1 MSKKRIISTVMS
13 AALALSQTAAAFAAG
28 QPLPGDGTPPPAS
41 VAAAPGG
48 STEGLTVMQSDE
60 KTERIVTAQNG
71 TGYTVSSVGRHV
83 IGVEDSS
90 KTFVFAPQ
98 EGYDLTRL
106 VLTDETYTDYA
117 DVGKMDRELS
127 LNGAAYPIRYESKI
141 DAQGTSVI
149 RATVSIPAAQDD
161 ITLSA
166 EAVSS
171 EYTVTAT
178 SQSGATVSSGLTKLG
193 KGEAYTMTARPDGNL
208 YCITRADLTIGQN
221 KTIVAL
227 SKGCDV
233 QSQGYRF
240 TMDAEG
246 MLTVYC
252 GGVTS
257 PAAIELKTAEREP
270 DSDEVLVTVHA
281 GRGISSEVSKDIV
294 KKGSNYTVSFSANR
308 GYAIDA
314 LTLEADGKTAYS
326 TPNTNTVFV
335 GTNAYR
341 VSGSGSACTVYLTD
355 LQSNITVSAESVYDS
370 DNLLVTTSAG
380 TGVKIDKNC
389 GSSVE
394 VGTDVDFDIYVTD
407 EDKYELDRI
416 TLQIGD
422 SSQTV
427 DADET
432 SIRVSGETYRMTTD
446 EDGVTHLYVTDID
459 KPVRVSATAS
469 RINTSHSVTIQKS
482 NNLTISKNT
491 GSTVSHGKDVKFT
504 IKPDSGYTVDTVTL
518 KIGSKSET
526 AYAGAS
532 IIAVDGIAY
541 DMERSNNGTVTVY
554 VDNVRADVTISA
566 EAEKVSSGSGSN
578 GKISI
583 DRSVRSPFFIGYG
596 TQFHPE
602 DNMTRAEAVQLL
614 VRMTDADADADYPPA
629 GFSDVQTDDY
639 YTDALDAFVY
649 GGVVDVDTSYFR
661 PYASVTR
668 AEFVEMM
675 YRLDTTGG
683 YKGTA
688 RFYDVYAGT
697 PEADAIAYCA
707 GRGWVNGYPDGTFRP
722 DAPITRAEA
731 AAVVNRVMGRTL
743 ASSDLSGVYYTDV
756 PQGHWAYADIMTAS
770 SYQR

>member
-1 MSKKRIISTVMS
+1 MKARRIIS
-13 AALALSQTAAAFAAG
+13 AAMAAMLALGSTAFAVDE
-28 QPLPGDGTPPPAS
+28 QP
-41 VAAAPGG
+41 
-48 STEGLTVMQSDE
+48 Q
-60 KTERIVTAQNG
+60 TERIVTTQNG

-83 IGVEDSS
+83 IATNDSS
-90 KTFVFAPQ
+90 QSFAFAPTD
-98 EGYDLTRL
+98 GYDLSQL
-106 VLTDETYTDYA
+106 MITDGQFTDRA
-117 DVGKMDRELS
+117 DVAS
-127 LNGAAYPIRYESKI
+127 LDKDLTMNGTTYPIRYESKI

-193 KGEAYTMTARPDGNL
+193 KGEAYTMTAKPDGNL

-221 KTIVAL
+221 KTSVAL
-227 SKGCDV
+227 SKGCDEI
-233 QSQGYRF
+233 SQGYRF

-246 MLTVYC
+246 VLTVYC

-257 PAAIELKTAEREP
+257 SVTIELKTAEREP

-326 TPNTNTVFV
+326 TPNTNTVFI

-341 VSGSGSACTVYLTD
+341 VSGNDSGCTVYLTD

-427 DADET
+427 DADDT
-432 SIRVSGETYRMTTD
+432 SIR
-446 EDGVTHLYVTDID
+446 DID

-532 IIAVDGIAY
+532 IIAVDGAKY
-541 DMERSNNGTVTVY
+541 DMERSNDGTVTVY
-554 VDNVRADVTISA
+554 VDNVRANVSISA
-566 EAEKVSSGSGSN
+566 EAEKIATGSGSN

-583 DRSVRSPFFIGYG
+583 NRSAKSPFFIGYDA
-596 TQFHPE
+596 QFYPE

-614 VRMTDADADADYPPA
+614 SRMTNADPNASYPMA
-629 GFSDVQTDDY
+629 GFSDVQSDAY
-639 YTDALDAFVY
+639 YANALGAFAY
-649 GGVVDVDTSYFR
+649 GGIVDVDTSYFR
-661 PYASVTR
+661 PYAPITR
-668 AEFVEMM
+668 AEFVAMM
-675 YRLDTTGG
+675 YRLDTTGSYSG
-683 YKGTA
+683 SA
-688 RFYDVYAGT
+688 RFYDVS
-697 PEADAIAYCA
+697 PEMQDAAAIAYCA
-707 GRGWVNGYPDGTFRP
+707 DRGWVNGYPDGSFRP
-722 DAPITRAEA
+722 GGYITRAEA
-731 AAVVNRVMGRTL
+731 AAVVNRTMGRTI
-743 ASSDLSGVYYTDV
+743 SSSNVSGIHYTDV
-756 PQGHWAYADIMTAS
+756 PEYHWAYNEILIAS
-770 SYQR
+770 SYQW

>member
-1 MSKKRIISTVMS
+1 MKARRIIS
-13 AALALSQTAAAFAAG
+13 AAMAAMLALGSTAFAVDE
-28 QPLPGDGTPPPAS
+28 QP
-41 VAAAPGG
+41 
-48 STEGLTVMQSDE
+48 
-60 KTERIVTAQNG
+60 KTERIVTTQNG

-83 IGVEDSS
+83 IATNDSS
-90 KTFVFAPQ
+90 QSFAFAPTD
-98 EGYDLTRL
+98 GYDLSQL
-106 VLTDETYTDYA
+106 MITDGEFTDRA
-117 DVGKMDRELS
+117 DVAS
-127 LNGAAYPIRYESKI
+127 LDKDLTMNGTTYPIRYESKI

-171 EYTVTAT
+171 EYTVTAM
-178 SQSGATVSSGLTKLG
+178 SQSGATVSSATTKLG
-193 KGEAYTMTARPDGNL
+193 KGEAYTMTAKPDGNL

-221 KTIVAL
+221 KTSVAL
-227 SKGCDV
+227 SKGCDEI
-233 QSQGYRF
+233 SQGYRF

-246 MLTVYC
+246 VLTVYC

-257 PAAIELKTAEREP
+257 SATIELKTAERVP

-294 KKGSNYTVSFSANR
+294 KKGSNYSVSFSANR

-326 TPNTNTVFV
+326 TPNTNTVFI

-341 VSGSGSACTVYLTD
+341 VSGNDSGCTVYLTD

-380 TGVKIDKNC
+380 AGVKIDKNC

-427 DADET
+427 DADKT

-446 EDGVTHLYVTDID
+446 QDGVTHLYVTDID

-469 RINTSHSVTIQKS
+469 QNNTSHSVTIQKS

-518 KIGSKSET
+518 KIGSESET

-532 IIAVDGIAY
+532 IIAVDGAKY
-541 DMERSNNGTVTVY
+541 DMERSNDGTVTVY
-554 VDNVRADVTISA
+554 VDNVRANVSISA
-566 EAEKVSSGSGSN
+566 EAEKIATGSGSN
-578 GKISI
+578 GKIYI
-583 DRSVRSPFFIGYG
+583 DRSVKSPFFIGYNS
-596 TQFHPE
+596 QFYPE

-614 VRMTDADADADYPPA
+614 SRMTNADPNASYPLA
-629 GFSDVQTDDY
+629 GFSDVQSDAY
-639 YTDALDAFVY
+639 YANALNAFAY
-649 GGVVDVDTSYFR
+649 GGIVDVDTSYFR
-661 PYASVTR
+661 PYAPITR
-668 AEFVEMM
+668 AEFVAMM
-675 YRLDTTGG
+675 YRLDTTGS
-683 YKGTA
+683 YSSST
-688 RFYDVYAGT
+688 RFYDVS
-697 PEADAIAYCA
+697 PEMQDAAAIAYCA
-707 GRGWVNGYPDGTFRP
+707 DRGWVNGYPDGSFRP
-722 DAPITRAEA
+722 GGYITRAEA
-731 AAVVNRVMGRTL
+731 AAVVNRTMGRTI
-743 ASSDLSGVYYTDV
+743 SSSNVSGIHYTDV
-756 PQGHWAYADIMTAS
+756 PEYHWAYDEILIAS
-770 SYQR
+770 SYQW

>member
-1 MSKKRIISTVMS
+1 MKARRIIS
-13 AALALSQTAAAFAAG
+13 AAMAAMLALGSTAFAVDE
-28 QPLPGDGTPPPAS
+28 QP
-41 VAAAPGG
+41 
-48 STEGLTVMQSDE
+48 Q
-60 KTERIVTAQNG
+60 TERIVTTQNG

-83 IGVEDSS
+83 IATNDSS
-90 KTFVFAPQ
+90 QSFAFAPTD
-98 EGYDLTRL
+98 GYDLSQL
-106 VLTDETYTDYA
+106 MITDGQFTDRA
-117 DVGKMDRELS
+117 DVAS
-127 LNGAAYPIRYESKI
+127 LDKDLTMNGTTYPIRYESKI

-193 KGEAYTMTARPDGNL
+193 KGEAYTMTAKPDGNL

-221 KTIVAL
+221 KTSVAL
-227 SKGCDV
+227 SKGCDEI
-233 QSQGYRF
+233 SQGYRF

-246 MLTVYC
+246 VLTVYC

-257 PAAIELKTAEREP
+257 SATIELKTAEREP

-326 TPNTNTVFV
+326 TPNTNTVFI

-341 VSGSGSACTVYLTD
+341 VSGNDSGCTVYLTD

-427 DADET
+427 DADDT
-432 SIRVSGETYRMTTD
+432 SIR
-446 EDGVTHLYVTDID
+446 DID

-532 IIAVDGIAY
+532 IIAVDGAKY
-541 DMERSNNGTVTVY
+541 DMERSNDGTVTVY
-554 VDNVRADVTISA
+554 VDNVRANVSISA
-566 EAEKVSSGSGSN
+566 EAEKIATGSGSN

-583 DRSVRSPFFIGYG
+583 NRSAKSPFFIGYDA
-596 TQFHPE
+596 QFYPE

-614 VRMTDADADADYPPA
+614 SRMTNADPNASYPMA
-629 GFSDVQTDDY
+629 GFSDVQSDAY
-639 YTDALDAFVY
+639 YANALGAFAY
-649 GGVVDVDTSYFR
+649 GGIVDVDTSYFR
-661 PYASVTR
+661 PYAPITR
-668 AEFVEMM
+668 AEFVAMM
-675 YRLDTTGG
+675 YRLDTTGSYSG
-683 YKGTA
+683 SA
-688 RFYDVYAGT
+688 RFYDVS
-697 PEADAIAYCA
+697 PEMQDAAAIAYCA
-707 GRGWVNGYPDGTFRP
+707 DRGWVNGYPDGSFRP
-722 DAPITRAEA
+722 GGYITRAEA
-731 AAVVNRVMGRTL
+731 AAVVNRTMGRTI
-743 ASSDLSGVYYTDV
+743 SSSNVSGIHYTDV
-756 PQGHWAYADIMTAS
+756 PEYHWAYNEILIAS
-770 SYQR
+770 SYQW

>member
-1 MSKKRIISTVMS
+1 M
-13 AALALSQTAAAFAAG
+13 AAMLALGSTAFAVDE
-28 QPLPGDGTPPPAS
+28 QP
-41 VAAAPGG
+41 
-48 STEGLTVMQSDE
+48 
-60 KTERIVTAQNG
+60 KTERIVTTQNG

-83 IGVEDSS
+83 IATNDSS
-90 KTFVFAPQ
+90 QSFAFAPTD
-98 EGYDLTRL
+98 GYDLSQL
-106 VLTDETYTDYA
+106 MITDGQFTDRA
-117 DVGKMDRELS
+117 DVAS
-127 LNGAAYPIRYESKI
+127 LDKDLTMNGTTYPIRYESKI

-193 KGEAYTMTARPDGNL
+193 KGEAYTMTAKPDSNL

-221 KTIVAL
+221 KTSVAL
-227 SKGCDV
+227 SKGCDEI
-233 QSQGYRF
+233 SQGYRF
-240 TMDAEG
+240 TMDADG
-246 MLTVYC
+246 VLTVYC

-257 PAAIELKTAEREP
+257 SATIELKTAEREP

-326 TPNTNTVFV
+326 TPNTNTVFI

-341 VSGSGSACTVYLTD
+341 VSGNDSGCTVYLTD

-427 DADET
+427 DADDT

-446 EDGVTHLYVTDID
+446 QDGVTHLYVTDID

-532 IIAVDGIAY
+532 IIAVDGAKY
-541 DMERSNNGTVTVY
+541 DMERSNDGTVTVY
-554 VDNVRADVTISA
+554 VDNVRANVSISA
-566 EAEKVSSGSGSN
+566 EAEKIATGSGSS

-583 DRSVRSPFFIGYG
+583 NRSAKSPFFIGYDA
-596 TQFHPE
+596 QFYPE

-614 VRMTDADADADYPPA
+614 SRMTNADPNASYPMA
-629 GFSDVQTDDY
+629 GFSDVQSDAY
-639 YTDALDAFVY
+639 YANALGAFAY
-649 GGVVDVDTSYFR
+649 GGIVDVDTSYFR
-661 PYASVTR
+661 PYAPITR
-668 AEFVEMM
+668 AEFVAMM
-675 YRLDTTGG
+675 YRLDTTGSYSG
-683 YKGTA
+683 SA
-688 RFYDVYAGT
+688 RFYDVS
-697 PEADAIAYCA
+697 PEMQDAAAIAYCA
-707 GRGWVNGYPDGTFRP
+707 DRGWVNGYPDGSFRP
-722 DAPITRAEA
+722 GGYITRAEA
-731 AAVVNRVMGRTL
+731 AAVVNRTMGRTI
-743 ASSDLSGVYYTDV
+743 SSSNVSGIHYTDV
-756 PQGHWAYADIMTAS
+756 PEYHWAYNEILIAS
-770 SYQR
+770 SYQW

>member
-1 MSKKRIISTVMS
+1 MKARRIIS
-13 AALALSQTAAAFAAG
+13 AAMAAMLALGSTAFAVDE
-28 QPLPGDGTPPPAS
+28 QP
-41 VAAAPGG
+41 
-48 STEGLTVMQSDE
+48 
-60 KTERIVTAQNG
+60 KTERIVTTQNG

-83 IGVEDSS
+83 IATDDSS
-90 KTFVFAPQ
+90 QSFAFAPTD
-98 EGYDLTRL
+98 GYDLSQL
-106 VLTDETYTDYA
+106 MITDGEFTDRA
-117 DVGKMDRELS
+117 DVAS
-127 LNGAAYPIRYESKI
+127 LDKDLTMNGTTYPIRYESKI

-193 KGEAYTMTARPDGNL
+193 KGEAYTMTAKPDGNL

-221 KTIVAL
+221 KTSVAL
-227 SKGCDV
+227 SKGCDEI
-233 QSQGYRF
+233 SQGYRF

-246 MLTVYC
+246 VLTVYC

-257 PAAIELKTAEREP
+257 SATIELKTAEREP

-326 TPNTNTVFV
+326 TPNTNTVFI

-341 VSGSGSACTVYLTD
+341 VSGNDSGCTVYLTD
-355 LQSNITVSAESVYDS
+355 LQSNITVSAGSVYDS

-427 DADET
+427 DADDT

-532 IIAVDGIAY
+532 IIAVDGTKY
-541 DMERSNNGTVTVY
+541 DMERSSDGTVTVY
-554 VDNVRADVTISA
+554 VDNVRANVSISA
-566 EAEKVSSGSGSN
+566 EAEKIATGSGSN

-583 DRSVRSPFFIGYG
+583 NRSAKSPFFIGYDA
-596 TQFHPE
+596 QFYPE
-602 DNMTRAEAVQLL
+602 DNMTRAEAVQML
-614 VRMTDADADADYPPA
+614 VRMTNADPNASYPMA
-629 GFSDVQTDDY
+629 GFSDVQSDAY
-639 YTDALDAFVY
+639 YANALNAFAY
-649 GGVVDVDTSYFR
+649 GGIVDIDTSYFR
-661 PYASVTR
+661 PYAPITR

-675 YRLDTTGG
+675 YRLDTTGSYTG
-683 YKGTA
+683 ST
-688 RFYDVYAGT
+688 RFYDVSSVMR
-697 PEADAIAYCA
+697 EASAIAYCA
-707 GRGWVNGYPDGTFRP
+707 DRGWVNGYPDGSFRP
-722 DAPITRAEA
+722 GGYITRAEA
-731 AAVVNRVMGRTL
+731 AAVVNRTMGRTI
-743 ASSDLSGVYYTDV
+743 SSSNVSGIHYTDV
-756 PQGHWAYADIMTAS
+756 PEYHWAYNEILIAS
-770 SYQR
+770 SYQW

>member
-1 MSKKRIISTVMS
+1 MKARRIIS
-13 AALALSQTAAAFAAG
+13 AAMAAMLALGSTAFAVDE
-28 QPLPGDGTPPPAS
+28 QP
-41 VAAAPGG
+41 
-48 STEGLTVMQSDE
+48 
-60 KTERIVTAQNG
+60 KTERIVTTQNG

-83 IGVEDSS
+83 IATNDSS
-90 KTFVFAPQ
+90 QSFAFAPTD
-98 EGYDLTRL
+98 GYDLSQL
-106 VLTDETYTDYA
+106 MITDGQFTDRA
-117 DVGKMDRELS
+117 DVAS
-127 LNGAAYPIRYESKI
+127 LDKDLTMNGTTYPIRYESKI

-193 KGEAYTMTARPDGNL
+193 KGEAYTMTAKPDSNL

-221 KTIVAL
+221 KTSVAL
-227 SKGCDV
+227 SKGCDEL
-233 QSQGYRF
+233 SQGYRF

-246 MLTVYC
+246 VLTVYC

-257 PAAIELKTAEREP
+257 SATIELKTAEREP

-326 TPNTNTVFV
+326 TPNTNTVFI

-341 VSGSGSACTVYLTD
+341 VSGNDSGCTVYLTD

-427 DADET
+427 DADDT

-446 EDGVTHLYVTDID
+446 QDGVTHLYVTDID

-532 IIAVDGIAY
+532 IIAVDGAKY
-541 DMERSNNGTVTVY
+541 DMERSNDGTVTVY
-554 VDNVRADVTISA
+554 VDNVRANVSISA
-566 EAEKVSSGSGSN
+566 EAEKIATGSGSS

-583 DRSVRSPFFIGYG
+583 NRSAKSPFFIGYDA
-596 TQFHPE
+596 QFYPE

-614 VRMTDADADADYPPA
+614 SRMTNADPNASYPMA
-629 GFSDVQTDDY
+629 GFSDVQSDAY
-639 YTDALDAFVY
+639 YANALGAFAY
-649 GGVVDVDTSYFR
+649 GGIVDVDTSYFR
-661 PYASVTR
+661 PYAPITR
-668 AEFVEMM
+668 AEFVAMM
-675 YRLDTTGG
+675 YRLDTTGSYSG
-683 YKGTA
+683 SA
-688 RFYDVYAGT
+688 RFYDVS
-697 PEADAIAYCA
+697 PEMQDAAAIAYCA
-707 GRGWVNGYPDGTFRP
+707 DRGWVNGYPDGSFRP
-722 DAPITRAEA
+722 GGYITRAEA
-731 AAVVNRVMGRTL
+731 AAVVNRTMGRTI
-743 ASSDLSGVYYTDV
+743 SSSNISGIHYTDV
-756 PQGHWAYADIMTAS
+756 PEYHWAYNEILIAS
-770 SYQR
+770 SYQW

>member
-1 MSKKRIISTVMS
+1 MKARRIIS
-13 AALALSQTAAAFAAG
+13 AAMAAMLALGSTAFAVDE
-28 QPLPGDGTPPPAS
+28 QP
-41 VAAAPGG
+41 
-48 STEGLTVMQSDE
+48 
-60 KTERIVTAQNG
+60 KTERIVTTQNG

-83 IGVEDSS
+83 IATNDSS
-90 KTFVFAPQ
+90 QSFAFAPTD
-98 EGYDLTRL
+98 GYDLSQL
-106 VLTDETYTDYA
+106 MITDGQFTDRA
-117 DVGKMDRELS
+117 DVAS
-127 LNGAAYPIRYESKI
+127 LDKDLTMNGTTYPIRYESKI

-171 EYTVTAT
+171 EYTVTAM

-193 KGEAYTMTARPDGNL
+193 KGEAYTMTVKPDGNL

-221 KTIVAL
+221 KTSVAL
-227 SKGCDV
+227 SKGCDEI
-233 QSQGYRF
+233 SQGYRF

-246 MLTVYC
+246 VLTVCC

-257 PAAIELKTAEREP
+257 SATIELKTAEREP
-270 DSDEVLVTVHA
+270 DSDEVLVTVHT

-326 TPNTNTVFV
+326 TPNTNTVFI

-341 VSGSGSACTVYLTD
+341 VSGNDSGCTVYLTD

-380 TGVKIDKNC
+380 IGVKIDKNC

-407 EDKYELDRI
+407 EVKYELDRI

-427 DADET
+427 DADDT

-469 RINTSHSVTIQKS
+469 RNNTNYSVKIQQMS
-482 NNLTISKNT
+482 YLTISKNT

-532 IIAVDGIAY
+532 IIAVDGVSY
-541 DMERSNNGTVTVY
+541 EMERSSDGTVTVY
-554 VDNVRADVTISA
+554 VDNVRANVSISA
-566 EAEKVSSGSGSN
+566 EAEKIATGSGSN
-578 GKISI
+578 GKIYI
-583 DRSVRSPFFIGYG
+583 DRSVKSPFFVGYNS
-596 TQFHPE
+596 QFYPE
-602 DNMTRAEAVQLL
+602 DNMTRAEAAQML
-614 VRMTDADADADYPPA
+614 VRMTNADPNASYPMA
-629 GFSDVQTDDY
+629 GFSDVQSDAY
-639 YTDALDAFVY
+639 YANALNAFAY
-649 GGVVDVDTSYFR
+649 GGIVDVDTSYFR
-661 PYASVTR
+661 PYAPITR
-668 AEFVEMM
+668 AEFVAMM
-675 YRLDTTGG
+675 YRLDTTGSYSG
-683 YKGTA
+683 SA
-688 RFYDVYAGT
+688 RFYDVS
-697 PEADAIAYCA
+697 PEMQDAAAIAYCA
-707 GRGWVNGYPDGTFRP
+707 NRGWVNGYPDGSFRP
-722 DAPITRAEA
+722 GGYITRAEA
-731 AAVVNRVMGRTL
+731 AAVVNRTMGRTI
-743 ASSDLSGVYYTDV
+743 SSSNVSGIHYTDV
-756 PQGHWAYADIMTAS
+756 PEYHWAYNEILIAS
-770 SYQR
+770 SYQW